1 MLSSVGR
8 ASALHAECQRFEPV
22 STHQFLKQKSGGL
35 KGRRF
40 AFFEMP
46 QGLGKLA
53 VSDVGNAQSES

>member
-1 MLSSVGR
+1 LVERLPYTQNVSGSSPL
-8 ASALHAECQRFEPV
+8 APTS
-22 STHQFLKQKSGGL
+22 FLKQKSGGL